1 MRKPAKR
8 TKVRASSKR
17 GARRRAGVTP
27 SRAKR
32 AVGKRAGVKRSSRAK
47 RSPAK
52 SKVKRPTQAR
62 KSSKPTA
69 AAGRNLKRV
78 AKEAASAGLVAAGL
92 TGVRAA
98 LEEFGPSKKE
108 QAEEGSTQAAP
119 PSEEK
124 QEGGNE
130 DETS

>member
-8 TKVRASSKR
+8 TKARASLKR
-17 GARRRAGVTP
+17 GARKRAGVTS

-32 AVGKRAGVKRSSRAK
+32 AVAKRAGAKSSRAK
-47 RSPAK
+47 RNPAK

-69 AAGRNLKRV
+69 AAGRKLKRV
-78 AKEAASAGLVAAGL
+78 AKEAARAGLVAAGL